1 LVVLGWVSSVTM
13 LVPWPPATMALFE
26 AHNVE
31 LAHWAVWVRWALNA
45 IFILGGAI
53 SAFLALRGRQRALR
67 YAVAFSAIYIAY
79 WLSEYVLARGPA
91 VDVISSVMRQVRLG
105 GLASQ
110 IVIIQHQIVLP
121 IFHLIFIGFTA
132 FKYGKR
138 RYAI

>member
-1 LVVLGWVSSVTM
+1 M
-13 LVPWPPATMALFE
+13 
-26 AHNVE
+26 
-31 LAHWAVWVRWALNA
+31 
-45 IFILGGAI
+45 FILGGAI

-79 WLSEYVLARGPA
+79 WLSEYVLARGSA
-91 VDVISSVMRQVRLG
+91 LDVISSVMRQVRLG

-110 IVIIQHQIVLP
+110 IVIIQHQIILP
-121 IFHLIFIGFTA
+121 IFHLVFIGFTA